1 MAIVKPFK
9 AWRPKPE
16 FAEEVACVP
25 YDVINTS
32 EAREMAAGNDKS
44 FLHVI
49 RPEIGHPT
57 GISVYDEKVYQS
69 GKENL
74 YRLLNSDIFIQEDRE
89 SLYIY
94 RLTMNGRSQTGIFGC
109 VSVEDYNNG
118 IILKHEK
125 TRPDKEN
132 DRTKHIVTQQA
143 HAEPVMLTFR
153 DSENVIQFMSNHIH
167 DHTPIYDI
175 ETTDGI
181 SHTIWKVEDHSPL
194 SGAFDK
200 IPKIYIAD
208 GHHRCASAARAA
220 KESASRNPRHNG
232 TEEYNYFPAVL
243 FPTDQLEILAYN
255 RIVLSIP
262 DDFLKQ
268 LSARFNV
275 KKNANPVPQKK
286 GTVAFY
292 LNDNW
297 FSVDLPAAENSD
309 PASSLDIS
317 LLQQQ
322 VLEPV
327 LDIKDQ
333 RTDPNIDFVGGIR
346 GTDELEKLVDNGEA
360 ALGISLYPTSIE
372 ELLDV
377 SDAGMLMPPKS
388 TWFEP
393 KLRSGLLVH
402 TFDTSQ

>member
-1 MAIVKPFK
+1 MAILKPFK

-16 FAEEVACVP
+16 FAKEVACVP

-32 EAREMAAGNDKS
+32 EAREMAVESPKS

-49 RPEIGHPT
+49 RPEIDHPAGT
-57 GISVYDEKVYQS
+57 SVYDEKVYQS
-69 GKENL
+69 GKQNL
-74 YRLLNSDIFIQEDRE
+74 YSLLNSDTFIQEDKE

-94 RLTMNGRSQTGIFGC
+94 RLTMNGRSQTGVFGC
-109 VSVEDYNNG
+109 VSVEDYNNEV
-118 IILKHEK
+118 ILKHEK

-153 DSENVIQFMSNHIH
+153 DTQGVYEFMNDHIRN
-167 DHTPIYDI
+167 HTPIYDI
-175 ETTDGI
+175 ETADGI
-181 SHTIWKVEDHSPL
+181 THTLWKVEDHSSL
-194 SGAFDK
+194 TGAFQN
-200 IPKIYIAD
+200 ISRIYVAD
-208 GHHRCASAARAA
+208 GHHRCASAARVA
-220 KESASRNPRHNG
+220 KDFASNDPDHDG
-232 TEEYNYFPAVL
+232 SEEYNYFPAVL

-262 DDFLKQ
+262 DDLLKQ
-268 LSARFNV
+268 MSARFKIN
-275 KKNANPVPQKK
+275 KNAKPVPQKK

-297 FSVDLPAAENSD
+297 FSIELSAAENSD

-317 LLQQQ
+317 MLQKQI
-322 VLEPV
+322 LEPI
-327 LDIKDQ
+327 LGIKDQ

-346 GTDELEKLVDNGEA
+346 GTDELEKLVDTGEA

-372 ELLDV
+372 ELLEV
-377 SDAGMLMPPKS
+377 SDAGLLMPPKS

-402 TFDTSQ
+402 TF

>member
-1 MAIVKPFK
+1 MAILKPFK

-16 FAEEVACVP
+16 FAKEVACVP

-32 EAREMAAGNDKS
+32 EAREMALGNAKS

-49 RPEIGHPT
+49 RPEIDHPAGT
-57 GISVYDEKVYQS
+57 SVYDEKVYQS
-69 GKENL
+69 GKQNL
-74 YRLLNSDIFIQEDRE
+74 YSLLNSDTFIQEDKE
-89 SLYIY
+89 SLYVY

-109 VSVEDYNNG
+109 VSVEDYNNEV
-118 IILKHEK
+118 ILKHEK

-153 DSENVIQFMSNHIH
+153 DSESISQFMSDHIR
-167 DHTPIYDI
+167 DHSPIYDI
-175 ETTDGI
+175 ETADGI
-181 SHTIWKVEDHSPL
+181 SHTLWKVEEFSPL
-194 SGAFDK
+194 TDAFQN
-200 IPKIYIAD
+200 IPKIYVAD

-220 KESASRNPRHNG
+220 KECASNNPDHVG

-268 LSARFNV
+268 MSARFKL
-275 KKNANPVPQKK
+275 KKNAQPVPHKK
-286 GTVAFY
+286 GTIAFY

-297 FSVDLPAAENSD
+297 FSIELSASENSD

-317 LLQQQ
+317 LLQKQ
-322 VLEPV
+322 VLRPI
-327 LDIKDQ
+327 LGIKDQ

-346 GTDELEKLVDNGEA
+346 GTDELEKLVDTGEA

-372 ELLDV
+372 ELLEV
-377 SDAGMLMPPKS
+377 SDAGLLMPPKS

-402 TFDTSQ
+402 TFE

>member
-1 MAIVKPFK
+1 MAVLKPFK

-32 EAREMAAGNDKS
+32 EAREMAAGNEKS

-49 RPEIGHPT
+49 RPEIDHPSGT
-57 GISVYDEKVYQS
+57 SVYDEKVYQK
-69 GKENL
+69 GRENL
-74 YRLLNSDIFIQEDRE
+74 YSLLNSDLFIQERNR

-109 VSVEDYNNG
+109 VSVDDYNKDV
-118 IILKHEK
+118 ILKHEK

-132 DRTKHIVTQQA
+132 DRTKHMVTQQA

-153 DSENVIQFMSNHIH
+153 DTEDISTFMNDFTRDNS
-167 DHTPIYDI
+167 PVYDI
-175 ETTDGI
+175 KTEDGI
-181 SHTIWKVEDHSPL
+181 SHTIWKVEEHSPL
-194 SGAFDK
+194 ADAFDK
-200 IPKIYIAD
+200 IPNIYVAD

-220 KESASRNPRHNG
+220 KEAASNNPDHDG

-255 RIVLSIP
+255 RIALSIP

-268 LSARFNV
+268 MSARFNV
-275 KKNANPVPQKK
+275 KRNANPIPQKK

-297 FSVDLPAAENSD
+297 YSIELENSDGSD

-317 LLQQQ
+317 LLQKQ
-322 VLEPV
+322 VLEPI
-327 LDIKDQ
+327 LGIKDQ

-360 ALGISLYPTSIE
+360 ALGISLYPTGIE
-372 ELLDV
+372 ELLEV
-377 SDAGMLMPPKS
+377 SDAGLLMPPKS

-402 TFDTSQ
+402 TFE

>member
-1 MAIVKPFK
+1 MAVLKPFK

-32 EAREMAAGNDKS
+32 EAREMADGNDKS

-49 RPEIGHPT
+49 RPEIDYPSGT
-57 GISVYDEKVYQS
+57 SVYDEKVYQK

-74 YRLLNSDIFIQEDRE
+74 YGLLNSDVFLQEHKE

-94 RLTMNGRSQTGIFGC
+94 RLTMNGRSQIGLFGC
-109 VSVEDYNNG
+109 VSVEDYDKDV
-118 IILKHEK
+118 ILKHEK
-125 TRPDKEN
+125 TRPDKED

-153 DSENVIQFMSNHIH
+153 DSEGISKFMNDFIH
-167 DHTPIYDI
+167 HNPPLYDI
-175 ETTDGI
+175 KTDDGI
-181 SHTIWKVEDHSPL
+181 SHTIWKVEEHSPL
-194 SGAFDK
+194 TEAFNK
-200 IPKIYIAD
+200 IPKIYVAD

-220 KESASRNPRHNG
+220 NISASNAPDHSG
-232 TEEYNYFPAVL
+232 SEEYNYFPAVL
-243 FPTDQLEILAYN
+243 FPTDQLEIMAYN

-275 KKNANPVPQKK
+275 KKNAHPVPREK
-286 GTVAFY
+286 GTIAFY

-297 FSVDLPAAENSD
+297 YSIELENSEGSD

-317 LLQQQ
+317 LLQKQ

-346 GTDELEKLVDNGEA
+346 GTDELEKLVDTGEA

-372 ELLDV
+372 ELLEV
-377 SDAGMLMPPKS
+377 SDAGLLMPPKS

-402 TFDTSQ
+402 TFE

>member
-1 MAIVKPFK
+1 MAVLKPFK
-9 AWRPKPE
+9 AWRPQPE
-16 FAEEVACVP
+16 FADKVACVP

-32 EAREMAAGNDKS
+32 EAKEMAADNPKS

-49 RPEIGHPT
+49 RPEIDLPS
-57 GISVYDEKVYQS
+57 GISVYKDEVYQK

-74 YRLLNSDIFIQEDRE
+74 RSLLDSKVFTQEE
-89 SLYIY
+89 QEALYIY
-94 RLTMNGRSQTGIFGC
+94 QLTMNGRSQTGIFGC
-109 VSVEDYNNG
+109 VSVEDYNND

-132 DRTKHIVTQQA
+132 DRTRHIITQQA

-153 DSENVIQFMSNHIH
+153 DSENISTYMNAFTG
-167 DHTPIYDI
+167 DHAPVYDI
-175 ETTDGI
+175 QTDDGI
-181 SHTIWKVEDHSPL
+181 SHTIWKVEDASDL
-194 SGAFDK
+194 IDAFGK
-200 IPKIYIAD
+200 IPKIYVAD

-220 KESASRNPRHNG
+220 KESAEKNSYHNG
-232 TEEYNYFPAVL
+232 SEEYNYFPAVL

-268 LSARFNV
+268 LSERFQV
-275 KKNANPVPQKK
+275 KKNAQPMPKEK

-292 LNDNW
+292 VNDNW
-297 FSVDLPAAENSD
+297 YSIQFKVQGHSD
-309 PASSLDIS
+309 PTSSLDIS
-317 LLQQQ
+317 MLQEQ
-322 VLEPV
+322 VLEPI
-327 LDIKDQ
+327 LGIKDQ

-346 GTDELEKLVDNGEA
+346 GTNELEKLVDNGEA
-360 ALGISLYPTSIE
+360 ALGISLYPTSIN
-372 ELLDV
+372 ELMDV
-377 SDAGMLMPPKS
+377 SDAGLLMPPKS

-402 TFDTSQ
+402 TF

>member
-1 MAIVKPFK
+1 MAVLKPFK
-9 AWRPKPE
+9 AWRPQPE
-16 FAEEVACVP
+16 FADKVACVP

-32 EAREMAAGNDKS
+32 EAKEMAAGNPTS

-49 RPEIGHPT
+49 RPEIDLPS
-57 GISVYDEKVYQS
+57 GISVYKDEVYQK

-74 YRLLNSDIFIQEDRE
+74 KSLLDSEVFTQEE
-89 SLYIY
+89 HEALYIY
-94 RLTMNGRSQTGIFGC
+94 RLIMNGRSQTGIFGC
-109 VSVEDYNNG
+109 VSVEDYNND

-132 DRTKHIVTQQA
+132 DRTRHIITQQA

-153 DSENVIQFMSNHIH
+153 DSENISTYMSAFTGDH
-167 DHTPIYDI
+167 DPVYDI
-175 ETTDGI
+175 QTDDGI
-181 SHTIWKVEDHSPL
+181 SHTIWKVEEASDL
-194 SGAFDK
+194 IEAFGK
-200 IPKIYIAD
+200 IPKIYVAD

-220 KESASRNPRHNG
+220 KESAEKNADHNG
-232 TEEYNYFPAVL
+232 SEEYNYFPAVL

-268 LSARFNV
+268 LSERFQV
-275 KKNANPVPQKK
+275 KKNAQPVPEEK

-292 LNDNW
+292 VNDNW
-297 FSVDLPAAENSD
+297 YSIHFKDQDHSD
-309 PASSLDIS
+309 PTTSLDIS
-317 LLQQQ
+317 KLQKQ
-322 VLEPV
+322 VLEPI
-327 LDIKDQ
+327 LGIKDQ

-360 ALGISLYPTSIE
+360 ALGISLYPTSIN
-372 ELLDV
+372 ELMDV
-377 SDAGMLMPPKS
+377 SDAGLLMPPKS

-402 TFDTSQ
+402 TF

>member
-1 MAIVKPFK
+1 MAVLKPFK

-25 YDVINTS
+25 YDVISTS
-32 EAREMAAGNDKS
+32 EAREIAAGHEKS

-49 RPEIGHPT
+49 RPEIDYPAGT
-57 GISVYDEKVYQS
+57 SVYDDKVYQK

-74 YRLLNSDIFIQEDRE
+74 YSLLNSDIFLQEKNE

-109 VSVEDYNNG
+109 VSVDDYNNDV
-118 IILKHEK
+118 ILKHEK

-153 DSENVIQFMSNHIH
+153 DTESISKFMIDFIRDNSPVYEIK
-167 DHTPIYDI
+167 TG
-175 ETTDGI
+175 DGI
-181 SHTIWKVEDHSPL
+181 SHTIWKVEEHSPL
-194 SGAFDK
+194 TDAFDK
-200 IPKIYIAD
+200 IPKIYVAD

-220 KESASRNPRHNG
+220 KESASKNADHDG
-232 TEEYNYFPAVL
+232 SEEYNYFPAVL

-255 RIVLSIP
+255 RIILSIP
-262 DDFLKQ
+262 EDFLKQ
-268 LSARFNV
+268 ISALFNV
-275 KKNANPVPQKK
+275 KKKAHPVPREK
-286 GTVAFY
+286 GTIAFY

-297 FSVDLPAAENSD
+297 YSIELENNDGSD
-309 PASSLDIS
+309 PVSSLDIS
-317 LLQQQ
+317 IFQKQ
-322 VLEPV
+322 VLKPI
-327 LDIKDQ
+327 LGIKDQ

-346 GTDELEKLVDNGEA
+346 GTDELEKLVDTGEA
-360 ALGISLYPTSIE
+360 ALGISFYPTSIG
-372 ELLDV
+372 ELLEV
-377 SDAGMLMPPKS
+377 SDAGLLMPPKS

-393 KLRSGLLVH
+393 KLRSGLLIH
-402 TFDTSQ
+402 TFK

>member
-1 MAIVKPFK
+1 MAILKPFK

-16 FAEEVACVP
+16 FAKEVACVP

-32 EAREMAAGNDKS
+32 EAREMAAGNSKS

-49 RPEIGHPT
+49 RPEIDHPAGT
-57 GISVYDEKVYQS
+57 SVYDERIYQS
-69 GKENL
+69 GKKNL
-74 YRLLNSDIFIQEDRE
+74 YELLHSDTFIQEERE

-109 VSVEDYNNG
+109 VSVEDYNDEV
-118 IILKHEK
+118 ILKHEK

-153 DSENVIQFMSNHIH
+153 DTENVSEFMNDHIR
-167 DHTPIYDI
+167 DHSPIYDI
-175 ETTDGI
+175 ETSDGI
-181 SHTIWKVEDHSPL
+181 THSIWKVEHHSPL
-194 SGAFDK
+194 TNAFQE
-200 IPKIYIAD
+200 IPRIYVAD

-220 KESASRNPRHNG
+220 KVSASNNPDHDG

-262 DDFLKQ
+262 DDFSKQ
-268 LSARFNV
+268 MSARFKL
-275 KKNANPVPQKK
+275 KKNAKPVPQTK

-297 FSVDLPAAENSD
+297 FSIELKSDENSD

-317 LLQQQ
+317 MLQKQ
-322 VLEPV
+322 VLGPI
-327 LDIKDQ
+327 LGIKDQ

-346 GTDELEKLVDNGEA
+346 GTDELEKLVDTGEA
-360 ALGISLYPTSIE
+360 ALGISLYPTSID
-372 ELLDV
+372 ELLEV
-377 SDAGMLMPPKS
+377 SDAGLLMPPKS

-402 TFDTSQ
+402 TFE